1 VRGLIYQLLVRIG
14 RAHPQS
20 LMYPLLV
27 AAKSQSGARREAAW
41 AVLDHIRQHSP
52 TLVEQAQVCVW
63 GGGEG
68 VEDVRGWEGGPECS
82 CGAAASE
89 AALPQLV
96 GAGAGGRREGGGEA
110 ELQPGT
116 CTPA

>member
-1 VRGLIYQLLVRIG
+1 MRGLIYQLLVRIG

-63 GGGEG
+63 GGGGGCGGCQG
-68 VEDVRGWEGGPECS
+68 VGRGARVQLRGSSLRSSTAPACWSRCRWE
-82 CGAAASE
+82 
-89 AALPQLV
+89 
-96 GAGAGGRREGGGEA
+96 EGGGR
-110 ELQPGT
+110 GG
-116 CTPA
+116 

>member
-1 VRGLIYQLLVRIG
+1 MRGLIYQLLVRIG

-52 TLVEQAQVCVW
+52 TLVEQAQVGGK
-63 GGGEG
+63 GGG
-68 VEDVRGWEGGPECS
+68 C
-82 CGAAASE
+82 
-89 AALPQLV
+89 
-96 GAGAGGRREGGGEA
+96 GGRQGVGRGGRVQLRGSSLRGTTPPACCSRCRWEEGGGR
-110 ELQPGT
+110 GG
-116 CTPA
+116 